1 MARKRSGLQ
10 RQSGLANELRQK
22 KRVRTARLARK
33 LFSKRQLRTPFEQLE
48 DRRVLAAIHW
58 DGGGDN
64 SSWHDPLN
72 WDSDQV
78 PAVTDDVT
86 IEDVA
91 DDLSINIL
99 ANVEVA
105 SISTTE
111 RLHVVGSELKTTSL
125 IADELH
131 LENASLIGQAGMPV
145 SATIQRLLT
154 VEQSASDFMVL
165 GNLHVTGDLLLAQP
179 TRIVANGA
187 DAQLTVDG
195 DANLEDAQVSVTAGG
210 VVAMPNVQTY
220 WFHTDGNGQTRTFSV
235 DGAGSRLDFS
245 GLQIISGG
253 RNYNSHL
260 NFVVTDGGVIDL
272 SGVASVVDPAEGNVD
287 FRSIKFQATGADSK
301 INLPSLVS
309 IVDQESDD
317 PTALIA
323 TSGGVIN
330 VPSLTHAQGTSFGL
344 DGSSGLAIDSIRSLY
359 ESSVNISSSDV
370 SLGSLIDATGTEF
383 YVDGV
388 ALGLPQL
395 TSLQNGGIHLVDGGQ
410 IDSPLLSEIDG
421 ADLSVTGGSSLTLPN
436 VTRYAHAA
444 ESISKQRKWQVDGV
458 GSKLILP
465 HLETITGATT
475 YGGTHLVRVTA
486 GGAIELPVLRQVTD
500 PREGNQSFR
509 RFEMTADGTA
519 SRIEVGQLQSIID
532 QFASGAGQPSVVDAS
547 NGGVIDAANLRY
559 LRGVKTTIDTTGDI
573 ATSGLVSITQSD
585 LTIDQQPSLF
595 ESLTTI
601 ESTRLKLIQTQAELN
616 QISRFEHNQLITDQA
631 ATIQLPSVTSI
642 NGSGF
647 EAYGGTVISL
657 DAFSEY
663 RLSPLDVN
671 EQRAWIADGAGS
683 KIDLSNVE
691 WIEGGDLYNTRIN
704 VAARDGG
711 EIDLSS
717 VQQVVDP
724 LEGNTSFRQISFSA
738 EGDASTIRLDQLV
751 NVIDR
756 DGNLVSSL
764 AESNGGSVLTPALQT
779 LVNATLMQD
788 HAMGAPAVTESGQS
802 VLSGGQETGMPEF
815 APTMSRQ
822 IVTWLGGDGDWT
834 DPSMWDAGRVPS
846 VHDAVELTSGTATIG
861 SGDQTAYSINGSG
874 ALHLQAGS
882 LTLWGESRLDGELSL
897 DPGTTLALHGQNA
910 SLVADG
916 TQVIDGA
923 NFSVTDGAELRFT
936 KANSYSHLGASNVAR
951 NWIVQGSGSVLAFD
965 ALTEINGGEQYN
977 TRLNLEARAGGQISL
992 PMVSQIVDGS
1002 SGNTSL
1008 RSIKV
1013 LAIDA
1018 GSQIDLNSLVR
1029 FQDDSSDPSS
1039 LQTYSQLQALR
1050 GGEISLGSLTELIG
1064 VAVKRDSIS
1073 QLPIES
1079 VETFDQS
1086 WLDVDSIDV
1095 ELPLLEFADGASFQV
1110 QHGSLSLPALR
1121 QLTRGELRVGAGA
1134 SVSVDVLEQIDGSNL
1149 IAERGAA
1156 ISLPLVTHYD
1166 HSSTANSQTR
1176 RIEAKGFGSQVSLP
1190 SLQTITGATT
1200 YGSQLAISANDGGQ
1214 VALPELTS
1222 IADPESGN
1230 RSFRGVHLIAVGYG
1244 SELQLPKLATFA
1256 DVGES
1261 PISQNVVPAYSTLS
1275 VTGGATVQ
1283 TGVLAELT
1291 GVQLIS
1297 DRADAIDVSTVQTA
1311 LNSSLELFGAGQVR
1325 FDSLIDA
1332 AGTAI
1337 RLNGIAGELP
1347 ELTTIRGG
1355 ELSIVSGATIEAPKL
1370 ADIDSATLIASGG
1383 ETISLPNV
1391 TTISHSSTAA
1401 NQTMRLRA
1409 EGPGSRLDLSNVT
1422 SIRGGT
1428 HYNTNVAIEALSGGV
1443 VDLSNAVSLVDPSEG
1458 NLSFRRFEILSE
1470 GVGSLIDLA
1479 SLTLVSDASSGST
1492 SGANLWSSIIARYGG
1507 RIDISRAS
1515 AEAAMLT
1522 GTRVVVIARGTVTGS
1537 FELDTDS
1544 VLTGDSNV
1552 QAAVISGGL
1561 IQPEPR
1567 LSISGPLQ
1575 LLPTSVV
1582 ELEISGT
1589 TPVDQ
1594 YEQLSLSSVQ
1604 FDGTVRTVKS
1614 GGFEPEFGDSFRVIT
1629 FDSKTGTPAYEGLD
1643 FGSQILTPE
1652 LTANALEFVAGFSSG
1667 PAIES
1672 IDVSDSAVNADGPF
1686 LVLNFNEAIDQSSLT
1701 TDDIILTGP
1710 GDIAVAID
1718 SIEPF
1723 DPQPDQTSFTSFIVR
1738 PNRDD
1743 YVDGQYELVIGPN
1756 VLDVVGNP
1764 MNQDGDQ
1771 TNGEPLDDQFAT
1783 TLQWAL
1789 PDLALSGGSLNLGQ
1803 TAYQFGTQIDV
1814 AYQLGNAGTGTA
1826 GGSDWTDRI
1835 YLSHDQTLDGDDL
1848 SIGELLQTDVLTSGQ
1863 QLSSDL
1869 TVTLPLDVSLQS
1881 GTYYLLLSLDDDQ
1894 QISESDETN
1903 VVSSSAI
1910 ELLFPPLV
1918 DLTPLALS
1926 GPVTLQPG
1934 QTSVFSWSVVN
1945 QGDIATD
1952 STWFDQV
1959 QLRSVDQ
1966 PDEVYFVG
1974 RVLHTTM
1981 TLVPGQSYQSMMTV
1995 DLPAIPDGNYLVE
2008 LVTDWNDRL
2017 FEGPYEDNNVIQ
2029 GTAITIDHADLKAS
2043 DFVSPATAQSGETI
2057 ALQWRLAN
2065 QGTGTAHQWTQ
2076 RLYLSADGNVSA
2088 DDRLLDEF
2096 LVSDSLDAGQARQQ
2110 TRDLL
2115 LPIDVQGT
2123 WNLLLQTDAGETVD
2137 VDLRTIEITL
2147 APYADLTVENIE
2159 LPNEITGDPAE
2170 VTVQWTVR
2178 NQGTGQGAVDHWTD
2192 TVIFSQNEILGD
2204 DDDWVAATIQHHSGI
2219 DAGQAITYRE
2229 TILLPAATSGRF
2241 NVFVQTDSANEVFE
2255 NGFEQN
2261 NTAVASNTIDV
2272 RRALPADLI
2281 VSDVVVPVDVDSG
2294 TTVDVTWT
2302 VQNIGPGITDRG
2314 DWYDKV
2320 YLATD
2325 AAGEHPVEGTETR
2338 FQHFGQLGAGGNYVR
2353 TGGLVIP
2360 HGISGEFFVIVH
2372 TAQSNAPYEFIFTGN
2387 NQTAS
2392 PAITVT
2398 LSPTPDL
2405 TVTDLIVPA
2414 TAQEGTLIDVQW
2426 TVLNDGL
2433 ATATGGWIDRVYL
2446 QEAGNPNAPI
2456 IELGQYP
2463 FLDPIEPGIR
2473 YTRGESI
2480 RIPRQ
2485 TTGVFRIF
2493 VDTNAGEL
2501 LYEATATTNNTKSL
2515 PLTIDVN
2522 PRPDLQIES
2531 ISVPERLDAGAR
2543 LSPSFVVL
2551 NQGGRATE
2559 GTTWID
2565 RVYLSLDT
2573 TVDQADLLIGEFDN
2587 GAALAPGERYNTLT
2601 DGIIVPLHYRG
2612 TVYVLVQTDAL
2623 DDVDEW
2629 PGEDNNVF
2637 YEPVIVERDRLA
2649 DLAVSDVLAPSQ
2661 VVAGAV
2667 VPVRYTVTNLGE
2679 SETIGETWL
2688 ENVWLTRDKD
2698 RPHPGQ
2704 GDYVLK
2710 SISHSG
2716 KLTPGAGYESEVL
2729 VTIPETLPSGTW
2741 YITPWVDPLDMI
2753 PEESLVADQN
2763 PDDPTNLDNNN
2774 YHSLAVQVL
2783 GSQPDL
2789 VVTDVD
2795 VPATTQAG
2803 ETIHVEWTVS
2813 NLGLADAGPGGWL
2826 DRVYLSDRPDPKADD
2841 ATTMLLAEVKR
2852 EQPLAEGASYTVV
2865 VDVPLSPSASG
2876 QYIIVITDDDLP
2888 PQPQID
2894 LGSIFGNLIPPQE
2907 QFFPVTE
2914 VFEDNNLTAVSAEV
2928 VATPANLKV
2937 VDFDLPSDARSGE
2950 EITFSY
2956 TVENIGT
2963 APVWSGTK
2971 YWKDFVWLSSDP
2983 TFIRD
2988 RASFLGATV
2997 YAPDEILQP
3006 GDRYTVSMTTT
3017 LPPGTDG
3024 DYSLWVHLNANNDQS
3039 PFLFP
3044 YLARRLDEQFYPA
3057 DEGENDLWVGH
3068 FDHWAFEDPSDN
3080 LARAVLPIEYR
3091 EADLVVTQFDVPN
3104 DVTSGETVTL
3114 TYTVANQG
3122 DRATRI
3128 GSWSDRVFISRDDS
3142 LDNRDLQVGSTP
3154 HFGILEPGQS
3164 YTASINARIPDG
3176 IEGDFQLIL
3185 FADSAAQIDRSGRLG
3200 DIGFRQ
3206 VGIEFELP
3214 GSLAPWDL
3222 ASSASR
3228 QSARGK
3234 VKEYQQ
3240 EGNNIAAQTTS
3251 VTLAMPPDLQ
3261 VETVTA
3267 PLRADR
3273 GQSIDVSYV
3282 VRNAGGNTVAAQD
3295 EWIDLIYLSR
3305 DTLLDLSGDIYL
3317 GSVEHQDGLAA
3328 GEAYSIETTVP
3339 LPADLLGPYYVFV
3352 ITDPDRERFAGDVF
3366 EGGLERNNAAH
3377 PGTPLLIELP
3387 PPVDLEVQSVTV
3399 PQNSVTGEAVE
3410 FTWTVTNNSNETA
3423 EGHWSD
3429 SVYLSV
3435 DASWNLSDVP
3445 VGRVEFE
3452 GTLEPGESY
3461 TSTLQTWMLSVTPGA
3476 YRAIVRTDIF
3486 NQVFEADLE
3495 GNNTTASPSTMQVTA
3510 PRLTLDVPYPTTLL
3524 PSQQRLFAVDV
3535 PPEQTLR
3542 VTVIADDDSSQ
3553 EVYLRSAVA
3562 PTTHQYDAS
3571 SGGTLASATSAV
3583 VPSTIAGTY
3592 YVLLDNFAASEAG
3605 SSIRVL
3611 AELLPLA
3618 ITDVRTD
3625 VGGDSRYVTTTI
3637 QGARFHEDAI
3647 VKLVR
3652 PGFAEYLPVTLNR
3665 VSASEIIATFD
3676 FDDAPHGLY
3685 DVQVINPDGQ
3695 VAVLPYRFLIQRTIE
3710 PEVSVG
3716 IGGPRYVFAG
3726 DQGTYSVAIENLSN
3740 VDAPYVYYSVGI
3752 PELGINQNVY
3762 NLPYTHFTSNLRG
3775 GPEGSLHDLP
3785 WAELDSAV
3793 NVDGHWTAGGYLFD
3807 QAADRSAGFNFQVQT
3822 YPGLRELSDHAWEA
3836 FKAKLYEAV
3845 PLYAEQDLLAEGPSA
3860 LDQLSPGLSLVWE
3873 VFGAVP
3879 DLLTQPL
3886 IPFQFHVVASA
3897 TAMTRDEFIAH
3908 ALAEAETLRS
3918 GILNDADA
3926 DAALVNL
3933 AGDQDA
3939 WQDLYLAYLTE
3950 SGRLRAEDV
3959 APPARRDQELASLM
3973 ATLTG
3978 GVMTGPGGDQVILA
3992 GTFDDFFANVRR
4004 WYGHDPSLTAPLA
4017 DDLTQFDSDSLSFL
4031 GILRSANPVAELPIF
4046 DDYDLGLGA
4055 NTHFQAMRVYVPWVP
4070 FGRRSDGIPS
4080 EYQINGITP
4089 NGEDIFFPLNLQGYY
4104 DQLGGVSGAA
4114 SQTGPFT
4121 IETGGFVP
4129 AETPLPIT
4137 VNFQNDPNALRET
4150 NEIRVVVPLDEN
4162 VDPRSFRLGD
4172 LKISDL
4178 NIRMPDNRSLYQGEF
4193 EFADSL
4199 GYNVRVSAGVDLQ
4212 SNTATWLI
4220 QAIDPLTGEVRT
4232 DGQNGLLPPNDAQGH
4247 GAGFVSYSVQIADQ
4261 ATSGATF
4268 TARARV
4274 LLDNAPADD
4283 AEPLT
4288 YAIDAQSP
4296 ISTVNVTPLN
4306 NQHDF
4311 VVRWQSIDEP
4321 EGSGVKHVTIYVA
4334 EDGGDF
4340 KIWKRQ
4346 QPGATGEE
4354 VFVGRVGHDYEF
4366 LALATDLAGN
4376 RETPPTGRSTAD
4388 DGSRVALGTLPAV
4401 DTSTSNQ
4408 LGQPATPRST
4418 PSPNALFTVAE
4429 NLIPSQVS
4437 PSRPSSFATVLQ
4449 PFAAQQFAGGFA
4461 NSANAVDSSGIGPM
4475 AIAEMPSGDF
4485 LVSGGASRNQ
4495 LYLFSSEG
4503 GEADRVWAELDH
4515 PIFNLV
4521 FDHSERLWA
4530 TTGGGPLLELDP
4542 SDGTVLAEYGDG
4554 LTMGLTVDP
4563 ISGDLF
4569 VGSGSGVERFDPETK
4584 RFSHFS
4590 RDQDLRVGSL
4600 AFADDGTLYATRWP
4614 QRDAV
4619 VKFNALGRAETVL
4632 QFDTPIDSI
4641 AIGIKDTPLEGLM
4654 FVTHNRG
4661 IRGANSDNE
4670 NSELTMVDL
4679 ASLRQVPLAS
4689 GGTRGDVVITS
4700 SDGNIY
4706 VSGSTSVDVLSPI
4719 QTPQIIATLPA
4730 EQTTTA
4736 LPLGMIAVAFS
4747 EDMWVG
4753 DGMAVQSVIN
4763 PGNYVIHSA
4772 DGNDPVVTGVRYH
4785 DATRTA
4791 YVFVS
4796 GFQPGDQTLF
4806 VGGGIQS
4813 AGGFPMASG
4822 FEVHFKTVSE
4832 FSADVDITIVGT
4844 RLNRAEQ
4851 TLTYD
4856 VTITNQGSYD
4866 LLLPMSLAFT
4876 SNGRL
4881 IEATPADDASSD
4893 AEGAGSLTW
4902 PIRFPA
4908 VFVCNRANRLRQRHC
4923 DGWCLAMR

>member
-1 MARKRSGLQ
+1 M
-10 RQSGLANELRQK
+10 
-22 KRVRTARLARK
+22 
-33 LFSKRQLRTPFEQLE
+33 
-48 DRRVLAAIHW
+48 
-58 DGGGDN
+58 
-64 SSWHDPLN
+64 
-72 WDSDQV
+72 
-78 PAVTDDVT
+78 
-86 IEDVA
+86 
-91 DDLSINIL
+91 
-99 ANVEVA
+99 
-105 SISTTE
+105 
-111 RLHVVGSELKTTSL
+111 
-125 IADELH
+125 
-131 LENASLIGQAGMPV
+131 
-145 SATIQRLLT
+145 
-154 VEQSASDFMVL
+154 
-165 GNLHVTGDLLLAQP
+165 
-179 TRIVANGA
+179 
-187 DAQLTVDG
+187 
-195 DANLEDAQVSVTAGG
+195 
-210 VVAMPNVQTY
+210 
-220 WFHTDGNGQTRTFSV
+220 
-235 DGAGSRLDFS
+235 
-245 GLQIISGG
+245 
-253 RNYNSHL
+253 
-260 NFVVTDGGVIDL
+260 
-272 SGVASVVDPAEGNVD
+272 
-287 FRSIKFQATGADSK
+287 
-301 INLPSLVS
+301 
-309 IVDQESDD
+309 
-317 PTALIA
+317 
-323 TSGGVIN
+323 
-330 VPSLTHAQGTSFGL
+330 
-344 DGSSGLAIDSIRSLY
+344 
-359 ESSVNISSSDV
+359 
-370 SLGSLIDATGTEF
+370 
-383 YVDGV
+383 
-388 ALGLPQL
+388 
-395 TSLQNGGIHLVDGGQ
+395 
-410 IDSPLLSEIDG
+410 
-421 ADLSVTGGSSLTLPN
+421 
-436 VTRYAHAA
+436 
-444 ESISKQRKWQVDGV
+444 
-458 GSKLILP
+458 
-465 HLETITGATT
+465 
-475 YGGTHLVRVTA
+475 
-486 GGAIELPVLRQVTD
+486 
-500 PREGNQSFR
+500 
-509 RFEMTADGTA
+509 
-519 SRIEVGQLQSIID
+519 
-532 QFASGAGQPSVVDAS
+532 
-547 NGGVIDAANLRY
+547 
-559 LRGVKTTIDTTGDI
+559 
-573 ATSGLVSITQSD
+573 
-585 LTIDQQPSLF
+585 
-595 ESLTTI
+595 
-601 ESTRLKLIQTQAELN
+601 
-616 QISRFEHNQLITDQA
+616 
-631 ATIQLPSVTSI
+631 
-642 NGSGF
+642 
-647 EAYGGTVISL
+647 
-657 DAFSEY
+657 
-663 RLSPLDVN
+663 
-671 EQRAWIADGAGS
+671 
-683 KIDLSNVE
+683 
-691 WIEGGDLYNTRIN
+691 
-704 VAARDGG
+704 
-711 EIDLSS
+711 
-717 VQQVVDP
+717 
-724 LEGNTSFRQISFSA
+724 
-738 EGDASTIRLDQLV
+738 
-751 NVIDR
+751 
-756 DGNLVSSL
+756 
-764 AESNGGSVLTPALQT
+764 
-779 LVNATLMQD
+779 
-788 HAMGAPAVTESGQS
+788 
-802 VLSGGQETGMPEF
+802 
-815 APTMSRQ
+815 
-822 IVTWLGGDGDWT
+822 
-834 DPSMWDAGRVPS
+834 
-846 VHDAVELTSGTATIG
+846 
-861 SGDQTAYSINGSG
+861 
-874 ALHLQAGS
+874 
-882 LTLWGESRLDGELSL
+882 
-897 DPGTTLALHGQNA
+897 
-910 SLVADG
+910 
-916 TQVIDGA
+916 
-923 NFSVTDGAELRFT
+923 
-936 KANSYSHLGASNVAR
+936 
-951 NWIVQGSGSVLAFD
+951 
-965 ALTEINGGEQYN
+965 
-977 TRLNLEARAGGQISL
+977 
-992 PMVSQIVDGS
+992 
-1002 SGNTSL
+1002 
-1008 RSIKV
+1008 
-1013 LAIDA
+1013 
-1018 GSQIDLNSLVR
+1018 
-1029 FQDDSSDPSS
+1029 
-1039 LQTYSQLQALR
+1039 
-1050 GGEISLGSLTELIG
+1050 
-1064 VAVKRDSIS
+1064 
-1073 QLPIES
+1073 
-1079 VETFDQS
+1079 
-1086 WLDVDSIDV
+1086 
-1095 ELPLLEFADGASFQV
+1095 
-1110 QHGSLSLPALR
+1110 
-1121 QLTRGELRVGAGA
+1121 
-1134 SVSVDVLEQIDGSNL
+1134 
-1149 IAERGAA
+1149 
-1156 ISLPLVTHYD
+1156 
-1166 HSSTANSQTR
+1166 
-1176 RIEAKGFGSQVSLP
+1176 
-1190 SLQTITGATT
+1190 
-1200 YGSQLAISANDGGQ
+1200 
-1214 VALPELTS
+1214 
-1222 IADPESGN
+1222 
-1230 RSFRGVHLIAVGYG
+1230 
-1244 SELQLPKLATFA
+1244 
-1256 DVGES
+1256 
-1261 PISQNVVPAYSTLS
+1261 
-1275 VTGGATVQ
+1275 
-1283 TGVLAELT
+1283 
-1291 GVQLIS
+1291 
-1297 DRADAIDVSTVQTA
+1297 
-1311 LNSSLELFGAGQVR
+1311 
-1325 FDSLIDA
+1325 
-1332 AGTAI
+1332 
-1337 RLNGIAGELP
+1337 
-1347 ELTTIRGG
+1347 
-1355 ELSIVSGATIEAPKL
+1355 
-1370 ADIDSATLIASGG
+1370 
-1383 ETISLPNV
+1383 
-1391 TTISHSSTAA
+1391 
-1401 NQTMRLRA
+1401 
-1409 EGPGSRLDLSNVT
+1409 
-1422 SIRGGT
+1422 
-1428 HYNTNVAIEALSGGV
+1428 
-1443 VDLSNAVSLVDPSEG
+1443 
-1458 NLSFRRFEILSE
+1458 
-1470 GVGSLIDLA
+1470 
-1479 SLTLVSDASSGST
+1479 
-1492 SGANLWSSIIARYGG
+1492 
-1507 RIDISRAS
+1507 
-1515 AEAAMLT
+1515 
-1522 GTRVVVIARGTVTGS
+1522 
-1537 FELDTDS
+1537 
-1544 VLTGDSNV
+1544 
-1552 QAAVISGGL
+1552 
-1561 IQPEPR
+1561 
-1567 LSISGPLQ
+1567 
-1575 LLPTSVV
+1575 
-1582 ELEISGT
+1582 
-1589 TPVDQ
+1589 
-1594 YEQLSLSSVQ
+1594 
-1604 FDGTVRTVKS
+1604 
-1614 GGFEPEFGDSFRVIT
+1614 
-1629 FDSKTGTPAYEGLD
+1629 
-1643 FGSQILTPE
+1643 
-1652 LTANALEFVAGFSSG
+1652 TANALEFVAGFSSG

-4893 AEGAGSLTW
+4893 AEGRWIFDLADQVPGGVRLQPGQSTSAKTLRWLVPGDAVTDVVPSFLATATANLRPAFDSVAAENVVAGNEYVYDANANDPDGTAIFYQLLSAPDGMTVDSATGIVRWQTDSHVAAQNDVVLYAFDSRGGFAAQQWTVNVTGGNTPPEFVSPPDTVQLAENETLQLTIDATDIDGDSVDVWADHLPAGAFLDAETKTLWWSPGAASAGTYHGVTLWASDGVHVTSHSFDLLVAAADRPPVIEPVSNATVRQGDLWTYRIQAADPDGDALTFTSDQLPSGATLDAREGVLRWQVGFDSPAVVTIPITVTGGGQSTTANITVDVINANGAPLFDPMQGWVIDEGQTLSITTFAFDPDHPEVRSPNAGSYITYDAIGLPDGATYDSATATLTW
-4902 PIRFPA
+4902 TPDFDQAGEYAVEVFATDDGDGTGNPITIKTEIPITVRDVNHKPLITPVASLALSRGSRVDLPIEVVDLDGDTIELQVANGLTGLPLPKFATFTDHGNGTGVIQLAPGTGDRGNYTFSILAQDDGGGGYRGQVAQSQYDFVVTIESENDPPVIETVPALVAVAGERLRLPIQVSDIDQEPLEFSISGLPPQARIVAGARYGEAFLNWDPTTADLGHYDVTVSATDSGNGVMASRLTASQTFSLDVRATNQSPMLNAIPTITIGEGEAFARQLSATDPDSDSVHFAASNLPDGAMFDPITGWLRWTPSFDQAGIYTIPIKATDGSASDQRNVEIIVDDVNRAPKLAYPAMQYGREGSELLFRVRGDDFDGGPLNLVAENLPSGATFDSSTRRFRWVPGYDQAGTYNVRFTLTDEQSASDTISVPILVSNTNRPPTIEARRHQVLVGESLTTTIVASDSDADDQLTYSAYGLPEGATLNASSGQIEWVPNPGQVGSYYVDVRVSDGLLESQSTLVIECVASARVPNVVIVTTPSFPA
-4908 VFVCNRANRLRQRHC
+4908 RPGQVIQVQVIADGVSPIDTLSLTYRGNPVTLDASGKATITAGGPGKSTLVATATDEDGFTGTTSELIRVRDLADDQPPVVSLNLPSLSKLSNQADLAGTIDDAQLERWTLTVQSLATGRTTTIASGDTTVLDEVIAQIDPREFANGFYRITLDAQDIQGRESATNVFVEIDTAEKIDAFTRTDLDAAIEVDGKVFEVSRQYDSLSQSWRPTFRSLGKPDLMSTGSASDLESLGIYSALSAGDRIYISLPDGTRAGFTFAPEPSQPFASNSSLVFYKPLWIADTGVEYELQSLDRLLVRGGNRFYDQSSGQPYHPANTLLGADSWRLTHP
-4923 DGWCLAMR
+4923 DGKVDVADANGVIVRTVWPDGTTWHLSDSGVQLSDGVFISTQFDPQGNLTAIRLPSGVMLSGPSSLASQFAGLLTESIDLNYRWNDEGALSEVLASQPASNADEATLIEVLHRYGYRADDSSALRLPSVPRVTIGLIRVTRR